1 MKEMVKNSRAIKSV
15 SFKNL
20 WETRTIQYNLAKC
33 WACWDAEGQNEVC
46 EGRDSLE
53 VVDGEVNQF
62 LTDGGKNRA
71 GLEDVGKIFNSC

>member
-33 WACWDAEGQNEVC
+33 RACWDAEGQNEVC
-46 EGRDSLE
+46 EGRDSLGVFE
-53 VVDGEVNQF
+53 GVSTETFTPIPATDHLCLDGRHRVF
-62 LTDGGKNRA
+62 
-71 GLEDVGKIFNSC
+71 SW